1 MFKLT
6 SQVKNI
12 LFVHNPRRAPFSFGG
27 IERVTL
33 MLAEW
38 LAAHGCRIYTLAVG
52 FDSRLDNMTCI
63 TTPRRK
69 MSDRA
74 YCRFVV
80 ETVGRYGIDAVVCQG
95 GHLKHI
101 DSVRRSIP
109 SRIPIVYCNH
119 SQILWEVVRSV
130 QGFDRFHRK
139 GLLLS
144 LRRRFKAWKARRRT
158 VARYCKMY
166 DAVDRYAVLCQGY
179 VDDLYRAVGER
190 RAQERKSRAL
200 YNPVPNET
208 VEVDLAAKR
217 RQLLFVG
224 RLSYSDKRIDILLSI
239 WNTICRDFP
248 DWELLIVG
256 DGEERAALEGIV
268 ASQDIRNVRFCGYAS
283 DPSQYYRDASVVC
296 LTSMYEGW
304 PMVLSEAQQY
314 AAVPVAFG
322 CSAGVREILSDGGG
336 RVVEPFDSE
345 AYAAALR
352 ELMSDDAKREDLARS
367 AQLKCRRYAIDRVGE
382 SWVEM
387 LSELERE

>member
-1 MFKLT
+1 M
-6 SQVKNI
+6 KNL

-27 IERVTL
+27 IEVVTL

-38 LAAHGCRIYTLAVG
+38 LSAHGYRIYALAVDFNVKSVADG
-52 FDSRLDNMTCI
+52 RLDNMICI
-63 TTPRRK
+63 RTPHRK

-74 YCRFVV
+74 YCRFIV
-80 ETVGRYGIDAVVCQG
+80 ETVDRYGIDAVVCQG

-101 DSVRRSIP
+101 DSVRRAIP
-109 SRIPIVYCNH
+109 PRVPLIYCNH

-144 LRRRFKAWKARRRT
+144 LRRRFKIWKARRRT

-166 DAVDRYAVLCQGY
+166 DAVDRYAVLCDGY
-179 VDDLYRAVGER
+179 IDDLYRAVGER
-190 RAQERKSRAL
+190 RAAQAKCRAL
-200 YNPVPNET
+200 YNPVPGRA
-208 VEVDLAAKR
+208 VDVDLAAKR

-239 WNTICRDFP
+239 WNTICHDFP

-256 DGEERAALEGIV
+256 DGEERVPLERLV
-268 ASQDIRNVRFCGYAS
+268 EEQRIRGVRFCGS
-283 DPSQYYRDASVVC
+283 TPDPSRYFHDAAIVC
-296 LTSMYEGW
+296 MTSMYEGW
-304 PMVLSEAQQY
+304 GMVLAEAQQR

-322 CSAGVREILSDGGG
+322 CSAGVRELLSDGGG
-336 RVVEPFDSE
+336 YIVEEFDRE
-345 AYAAALR
+345 AYAATLR
-352 ELMSDDAKREDLARS
+352 ELMSNDAKREEAARS
-367 AQLKCRRYAIDRVGE
+367 AQRKYSVYDIENVGR
-382 SWVEM
+382 SWLNM